1 MRVLPCFTT
10 DSDTAN
16 TSHLSPA
23 HDDVGPSGH
32 VVTLSTQLLEVYA
45 GHRFYRTRCRYR
57 GPWDGR
63 GHSIP
68 IPGSDIYS
76 GRETGREWSYKSVPL
91 PSLWSRPQLLS
102 TNSSPALARRLSN
115 ISKEGSG
122 ASGSALRER
131 D

>member
-76 GRETGREWSYKSVPL
+76 GRETGRAMVLRVGLATFSLVKSPTVV
-91 PSLWSRPQLLS
+91 
-102 TNSSPALARRLSN
+102 N
-115 ISKEGSG
+115 
-122 ASGSALRER
+122 
-131 D
+131 